1 MTETG
6 TTVEDGSNTRRHRIY
21 VRGTVQ
27 GVGFRPFV
35 HQAAAD
41 LGLVGWVR
49 NEGSSVAI
57 EVEGPGE
64 RLADFRNA
72 LEGSPPPLAEVLE
85 VLVTPIEPVG
95 ETVFQVLASERRDE
109 PVQVASDIATCADC
123 LAEVLDPDDR
133 RHGYAFTNCTN
144 CGPRFTIV
152 DQVPY
157 DRTNTTM
164 SAFTMCEACR
174 AEYEDTSNRRFHA
187 QPTCCPDCGP
197 SLTLTDLS
205 PDGPPPNDP
214 IDRAAA
220 RLLDGE
226 VLAVKG
232 LGGYHLA
239 VLADSESAVE
249 RLRSRKHREDKPF
262 AVMVPDLDAA
272 QGLCEVDAIGEDLLT
287 DPARPIVLLRRRP
300 DCPIADAVG
309 PHTTEVGLMLPYTPL
324 HHLLLRAVGR
334 PLVLTSGNASDE
346 PIAYRDDDA
355 RRRLAGIAD
364 AILSHDRPIRIRT
377 DDSVV
382 RSVAGQPMAIRRS
395 RGFVPDSL
403 RLPVPT
409 RRPVLGV
416 GAELKSTVALA
427 DGDRAVVS
435 HHIGDLRHLETHGSF
450 LEAIEHLGRLFQI
463 EPQVVAH
470 DLHPDYLS
478 TAHATGIEGVD
489 LVGVQH
495 HHAHVAACLVDNG
508 RTDEVIG
515 VAFDGTGHG
524 TDGTSW
530 GGEFLVAD
538 LAASTRRG
546 HLEVLPLPGGDAA
559 MREPWRMAAVHLA
572 HLGDPMAE
580 TPLRG
585 RQPSWDDVVAL
596 AGSDLAGRTSSAGRL
611 FDAVA
616 ALVGVRDVANYEGQA
631 AIEFEQRV
639 DPSETGAYRAGLF
652 DDGTLVVRGSD
663 LFAAA
668 LDDLRTGIDVGRIA
682 ARFHHG
688 LADAVVETCDRIRA
702 DGGPEVVALTGGVF
716 LNRVLLTRAV
726 EGLEGCGFEVLRH
739 REIPPNDGGISL
751 GQVAVAAAFDRR

>member
-1 MTETG
+1 MTDPDPRP
-6 TTVEDGSNTRRHRIY
+6 EDGRDVGRLRIE

-27 GVGFRPFV
+27 GVGFRPFA
-35 HQAAAD
+35 HQLATD

-57 EVEGPGE
+57 EVEGPGV
-64 RLADFRNA
+64 RLAEFQEV
-72 LEGSPPPLAEVLE
+72 LVEGPPPLAEVVGLE
-85 VLVTPIEPVG
+85 AMPMEPVG
-95 ETVFQVLASERRDE
+95 EATFQVLASLRRDE
-109 PVQVASDIATCADC
+109 PVEVAADVATCADC

-152 DQVPY
+152 DDVPY
-157 DRTNTTM
+157 DRAATTM
-164 SAFTMCEACR
+164 SAFAMCGACR
-174 AEYEDTSNRRFHA
+174 AEYEDPTDRRFHA
-187 QPTCCPDCGP
+187 QPTCCADCGP
-197 SLTLTDLS
+197 SLVLYEPS
-205 PDGPPPNDP
+205 PEAQTADDP
-214 IDRAAA
+214 IGRAAT
-220 RLLDGE
+220 RLLAGE

-239 VLADSESAVE
+239 VLADSEPAVAL
-249 RLRSRKHREDKPF
+249 LRSRKHREEKPF

-272 QGLCEVDAIGEDLLT
+272 HGLCRIGAVEEDLLT

-300 DCPIADAVG
+300 DCPIAEAVG
-309 PHTTEVGLMLPYTPL
+309 PHTNEVGLMLPYTPL

-355 RRRLAGIAD
+355 RQRLAGIAD
-364 AILSHDRPIRIRT
+364 AVLAHDRPIRTRT

-382 RSVAGQPMAIRRS
+382 RAVADRPMAIRRS
-395 RGFVPDSL
+395 RGYVPGSL
-403 RLPVPT
+403 RLPTPA
-409 RRPVLGV
+409 RRPILGV
-416 GAELKSTVALA
+416 GAELKNTVALA
-427 DGDRAVVS
+427 DGDRAVLS
-435 HHIGDLRHLETHGSF
+435 HHVGDLHHLENHRSF
-450 LEAIEHLGRLFQI
+450 REAIDHLARLFRI
-463 EPQVVAH
+463 EPRVVAH

-478 TAHATGIEGVD
+478 TAHATSLEGVD
-489 LVGVQH
+489 LVAVQH

-538 LAASTRRG
+538 LASSTRRG

-572 HLGDPMAE
+572 HLGDPQAD
-580 TPLRG
+580 TPIRG
-585 RQPSWDDVVAL
+585 RQPAWDDVVAL

-616 ALVGVRDVANYEGQA
+616 ALVGVRDRVEYEGQA

-639 DPSETGAYRAGLF
+639 DPTEAGAYPAGLT
-652 DDGTLVVRGSD
+652 DDGALVLRGSD

-668 LDDLRTGIDVGRIA
+668 LDDLRAGTGVGRIA

-688 LADAVVETCDRIRA
+688 LADAVVEACARIRA
-702 DGGPEVVALTGGVF
+702 DDGPEVVALTGGVF
-716 LNRVLLTRAV
+716 LNRVLLTRVVA
-726 EGLEGCGFEVLRH
+726 GLEGLGFEVLRH
-739 REIPPNDGGISL
+739 RDVPPNDGGISL
-751 GQVAVAAAFDRR
+751 GQVAVAAALDRQ